1 METHFSQIE
10 FNIFLTMLK
19 EYIAEKEDDLAR
31 LENGLVPLVD
41 RQRGTD
47 IYGQLI
53 DYAKTV
59 VNEVQRFFMETKD
72 FFEDAKMEEA
82 FNFFRKCF
90 SIAEQTIK
98 CLIDELRERVNRAID
113 GASKEST
120 VKKQQAL

>member
-72 FFEDAKMEEA
+72 FFEDAKMEVA

-98 CLIDELRERVNRAID
+98 CLID
-113 GASKEST
+113 
-120 VKKQQAL
+120 